1 MVKFFDNSRGDFA
14 GFLVSWRVFVG
25 ILLDFGIQEGF
36 CGDFCLVLLSFL
48 VYRNSRAESKG
59 KMAKGKGQ
67 RKKATTLASCGHCFI
82 VTGDSMPQ

>member
-1 MVKFFDNSRGDFA
+1 MGIFA
-14 GFLVSWRVFVG
+14 WF
-25 ILLDFGIQEGF
+25 
-36 CGDFCLVLLSFL
+36 LLSFL
-48 VYRNSRAESKG
+48 VYRDSRAESKG